1 MKTRNKVLLLALVAI
16 LLVVTT
22 VFATLAYLTSVTET
36 VTNTFTVGNVEIT
49 MDEAVVNEDGTYK
62 TDVTDRDNEN
72 RYKLISG
79 KQYIKDPTIH
89 IGDESEASYLF
100 VKIDNQLGENVTLEG
115 GVLGTDLILVSGY
128 KDLYV
133 YKLEAGDEDDVD
145 EATMIDGSTDDI
157 VLFETFIVDADLDND
172 GLAALGTKEIVLKA
186 FAIQNESVDF
196 ETAKGEAATTLGA
209 TAA

>member
-22 VFATLAYLTSVTET
+22 VFATLAYLTSVTDT
-36 VTNTFTVGNVEIT
+36 VTNTFTVGNVSIT
-49 MDEAVVNEDGTYK
+49 MDEADVNTDGSYK
-62 TDVTDRDNEN
+62 TDATQRDTENE
-72 RYKLISG
+72 YKLISG

-89 IGDESEASYLF
+89 VGAGSEASYLF
-100 VKIDNQLGENVTLEG
+100 VKIDNQLGNNVTLEG
-115 GVLGTDLILVSGY
+115 GVLGTDLVLVDGY

-145 EATMIDGSTDDI
+145 EATMIDGNTDDI
-157 VLFETFIVDADLDND
+157 VLFETFTVANLNND
-172 GLAALGTKEIVLKA
+172 GLAALGGKEIVLKA

-196 ETAKGEAATTLGA
+196 ATAKAEAVTTLGA